1 MYKHKAT
8 KLIVDVFRDNNL
20 KFDVDCNLHQE
31 VIRAGFS
38 IDGGPRVIAAF
49 ISRDDD
55 NDVALRILGLITKVP
70 EEKRTRV
77 MEACNILNTKIRYLK
92 FNVDVDGDI
101 NVEYDFPINSGD
113 DCLGT
118 MAVEMFARTMK
129 ILDSEYKIFMK
140 AIYTDEKL
148 SNEQDDRKMREAM
161 IRKLEEIISQDEIPE
176 SAELSVSVME
186 NVVKTP
192 QPFEDVTSAE
202 DVAC

>member
-1 MYKHKAT
+1 MYKYKAT
-8 KLIVDVFRDNNL
+8 KLIVDVFRDNDL
-20 KFDVDCNLHQE
+20 KFDVDSNLHQE

-129 ILDSEYKIFMK
+129 ILDAEYKIFMK
-140 AIYTDEKL
+140 AIYTDETL
-148 SNEQDDRKMREAM
+148 RDEDMDRKVRETM
-161 IRKLEEIISQDEIPE
+161 IRKLEEMMESGDIPE
-176 SAELSVSVME
+176 SADIEISSVGDI
-186 NVVKTP
+186 VKAP
-192 QPFEDVTSAE
+192 NPFEDICSDE